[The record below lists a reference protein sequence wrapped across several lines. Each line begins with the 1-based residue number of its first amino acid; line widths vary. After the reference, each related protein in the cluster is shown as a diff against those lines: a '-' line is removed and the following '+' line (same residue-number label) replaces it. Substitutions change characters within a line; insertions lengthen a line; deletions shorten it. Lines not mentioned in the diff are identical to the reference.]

1 MEISFGMI
9 LLACLVPIVLGVVAT
24 QMDENIA
31 MHGGFHKKHL

>member
-1 MEISFGMI
+1 MTFGMI
-9 LLACLVPIVLGVVAT
+9 LLACLVPIVMGVVAT

>member
-1 MEISFGMI
+1 MSFGMI

>member
-1 MEISFGMI
+1 MSFGMI

-24 QMDENIA
+24 QVDANTA

>member
-9 LLACLVPIVLGVVAT
+9 LILALIPIVLGVVAT
-24 QMDENIA
+24 QIDEDVA